1 RGFMDQLVEINIY
14 YYIIL
19 DRVARDRAGGPGR
32 PLPDVRRRAG
42 RADPRRP
49 GPDGRTAP
57 APQVGGPAVPR
68 LSRPDH
74 GRDFLSRLAADPA
87 FRRGTAAALGPTS
100 QPFTLPAR
108 AILAGSAK
116 EKTPR
121 TRARSCRGV
130 TVASGLTAVR
140 PGAFSVRLHRNRD
153 SLGW

>member
-1 RGFMDQLVEINIY
+1 LTRPRRLRPPSAARWSHAGRAHSGSPARLVRQRAHRIAGSSSGRAARGRGFMDQLVEINIY

-32 PLPDVRRRAG
+32 PLPGVRGGAG

-49 GPDGRTAP
+49 GPEGRPAP

-100 QPFTLPAR
+100 QPFTL
-108 AILAGSAK
+108 
-116 EKTPR
+116 
-121 TRARSCRGV
+121 
-130 TVASGLTAVR
+130 
-140 PGAFSVRLHRNRD
+140 
-153 SLGW
+153 